1 MTSFTRKPGPSAYF
15 YVSSSRSEAWPWFCG
30 ACGCGCDFEDWRGF
44 CVLPHGGGRR
54 GGVDGL
60 GYLADV
66 FTGIAFGADG
76 VNVDV
81 GLVFGGKAE
90 FGFLEMEDLRLQEAG
105 DGAIPIH
112 GGLRGAGILMM
123 GHKFPLIFDLC
134 LYRNPYPS

>member
-1 MTSFTRKPGPSAYF
+1 MDLERLFLVLPLF
-15 YVSSSRSEAWPWFCG
+15 DSRRFGLGFAGLCG
-30 ACGCGCDFEDWRGF
+30 YGRDFEGWRGF
-44 CVLPHGGGRR
+44 AFCHTEAGGV

-76 VNVDV
+76 VDVDV

-90 FGFLEMEDLRLQEAG
+90 FSFLEMEDLRLQEAG

-112 GGLRGAGILMM
+112 GGLRRGGYFDD

-134 LYRNPYPS
+134 LYP